1 VQDLQIGPHP
11 GWWTQRLAAQQHPT
25 FEVRERALLL
35 RPLVQGSTT
44 SASAAVSDS
53 TKSLTTRQSSWA
65 SRSAMW
71 VWWGAETA
79 MLDANTSRVRTPS
92 SVPNRSSIS

>member
-1 VQDLQIGPHP
+1 VPSSSAH
-11 GWWTQRLAAQQHPT
+11 W
-25 FEVRERALLL
+25 
-35 RPLVQGSTT
+35 VQGNTT

-53 TKSLTTRQSSWA
+53 TKPLTTRQSSWA